1 MLLALSVNCQG
12 TFFIHFMAA
21 GGLVQQIF
29 ISQAAEGM
37 VLAKDVMTA
46 EGRILC
52 GKDTVLSA
60 TMIDR
65 IRRMDIGRITVKGH
79 PVPVEGEKS
88 LEQELRDIE
97 TRFSRVS
104 HVPPL
109 LYLKKRIMQRKIA
122 DRKGA

>member
-1 MLLALSVNCQG
+1 M
-12 TFFIHFMAA
+12 
-21 GGLVQQIF
+21 QQIL
-29 ISQAAEGM
+29 ILQATEGM
-37 VLAKDVMTA
+37 VLAKDVLTA
-46 EGRILC
+46 EGRVLC

-60 TMIDR
+60 TIIER
-65 IRRMDIGRITVKGH
+65 IRKMDIGRITVKGH

-97 TRFSRVS
+97 DRFSRVN

-109 LYLKKRIMQRKIA
+109 VYLKKRIMQRKIA